1 LIEQIDWLLYA
12 RVIEDLSRHPL
23 PGYAAINVSP
33 RHFRAPDFATRLLS
47 LLDAAGVAPERLRI
61 EITEVALLDDAP
73 RTLESLALLRSH
85 GVLAQL
91 DDFGTGFSALS
102 YLHRFPIASL
112 KIDRSF
118 VAGLESDGYAESV
131 AVIRAIVA
139 LATSLGIEL
148 IAEGVETRHQR
159 DRLLE
164 LGCIYAQGFLFS
176 PPVPLPAA

>member
-1 LIEQIDWLLYA
+1 ML
-12 RVIEDLSRHPL
+12 
-23 PGYAAINVSP
+23 
-33 RHFRAPDFATRLLS
+33 FRSA
-47 LLDAAGVAPERLRI
+47 RLRV

-73 RTLESLALLRSH
+73 RTLESLALLRRH

-91 DDFGTGFSALS
+91 DDFGTGYSALS

-112 KIDRSF
+112 KVDRSF
-118 VAGLESDGYAESV
+118 VAGLDGENSAESV

-159 DRLLE
+159 DRLVE
-164 LGCIYAQGFLFS
+164 LGCTYAQGFLYS
-176 PPVPLPAA
+176 PPVPLPAG

>member
-1 LIEQIDWLLYA
+1 
-12 RVIEDLSRHPL
+12 V
-23 PGYAAINVSP
+23 
-33 RHFRAPDFATRLLS
+33 
-47 LLDAAGVAPERLRI
+47 PERLRV

-73 RTLESLALLRSH
+73 RTLECLDLLRRH

-118 VAGLESDGYAESV
+118 VAGLDGETSTESV

-139 LATSLGIEL
+139 LATSLGIEQ
-148 IAEGVETRHQR
+148 IAEGVETMRQR
-159 DRLLE
+159 DRLNE
-164 LGCIYAQGFLFS
+164 LGCTYAQGYLYS
-176 PPVPLPAA
+176 LPQPLPVT

>member
-1 LIEQIDWLLYA
+1 MAPA
-12 RVIEDLSRHPL
+12 RIRV
-23 PGYAAINVSP
+23 
-33 RHFRAPDFATRLLS
+33 
-47 LLDAAGVAPERLRI
+47 

-73 RTLESLALLRSH
+73 RTLECLALLKRH

-118 VAGLESDGYAESV
+118 VAGLEGESSTESV

-139 LATSLGIEL
+139 LAGSLGIEL
-148 IAEGVETRHQR
+148 IAEGVETRHQCE
-159 DRLLE
+159 RLQA
-164 LGCIYAQGFLFS
+164 LGCGCGQGFLFS
-176 PPVPLPAA
+176 PPVPLPAV